1 MAKIVKK
8 RRKLKI
14 HNLLSVI
21 CALSVVAYLGS
32 AFVLRSVNMSLNYE
46 LSQLNSVNQENQKE
60 LDTLRIEVT
69 KYTERE
75 YLMAVLTENG
85 IDLTFDSDRITYIT
99 EQVSE

>member
-8 RRKLKI
+8 KRKLKI
-14 HNLLSVI
+14 HNLLSVV
-21 CALSVVAYLGS
+21 CVLSVIAYLGS
-32 AFVLRSVNMSLNYE
+32 AFGLKSMNMSLNYE

-60 LDTLRIEVT
+60 LETLRIEVN

-75 YLMAVLTENG
+75 YLMAVLSDNG

-99 EQVSE
+99 EQE

>member
-8 RRKLKI
+8 KRKLKI
-14 HNLLSVI
+14 HNLLSAV
-21 CALSVVAYLGS
+21 CVLSVIAYLGS
-32 AFVLRSVNMSLNYE
+32 AFGLKSMNMSLNYE

-60 LDTLRIEVT
+60 LETLRIEVN

-75 YLMAVLTENG
+75 YLMAVLSDNG

-99 EQVSE
+99 EQE

>member
-14 HNLLSVI
+14 HNLVNIIFVLSI
-21 CALSVVAYLGS
+21 VAYLGS
-32 AFVLRSVNMSLNYE
+32 AFVLRSINMSLNYE
-46 LSQLNSVNQENQKE
+46 LSQLNSVNQEQQKE
-60 LDTLRIEVT
+60 LETLRIEVT

-75 YLMAVLTENG
+75 YLMAVLSENG

>member
-21 CALSVVAYLGS
+21 CVFSVVAYLSS

-46 LSQLNSVNQENQKE
+46 LSQLNSVNQEQQKE
-60 LDTLRIEVT
+60 LETLRIEVT

-75 YLMAVLTENG
+75 YLMAVLNENG

-99 EQVSE
+99 EQE

>member
-8 RRKLKI
+8 KRKLKI

-21 CALSVVAYLGS
+21 CVFSIVAYLCS
-32 AFVLRSVNMSLNYE
+32 AFVLRSINMSLNYE
-46 LSQLNSVNQENQKE
+46 LSQLNSVNQEQQKE
-60 LDTLRIEVT
+60 LETLRIEVT

-75 YLMAVLTENG
+75 YLMAVLNENG

-99 EQVSE
+99 EQE

>member
-21 CALSVVAYLGS
+21 CVFSIVAYLGS
-32 AFVLRSVNMSLNYE
+32 AFVLRSINMSLNYE
-46 LSQLNSVNQENQKE
+46 LSQLNSVNQEQQKE
-60 LDTLRIEVT
+60 LETLRIEVT

-75 YLMAVLTENG
+75 YLMAVLSENG

>member
-14 HNLLSVI
+14 YNLLSII
-21 CALSVVAYLGS
+21 CVLSIVAYLGS
-32 AFVLRSVNMSLNYE
+32 AFVLRSINMSLNYE
-46 LSQLNSVNQENQKE
+46 LSQLNSVNQEQQKE

-75 YLMAVLTENG
+75 YLMAVLNENG

>member
-14 HNLLSVI
+14 HNLVNIIFVFSL
-21 CALSVVAYLGS
+21 VAYFAS
-32 AFVLRSVNMSLNYE
+32 FSILRSVNMSLNYE
-46 LSQLNSVNQENQKE
+46 LSQLNSENQENQKE
-60 LDTLRIEVT
+60 LETLRLEVT

-99 EQVSE
+99 EQE

>member
-14 HNLLSVI
+14 HNLLSVV
-21 CALSVVAYLGS
+21 CVLSVIAYLGS
-32 AFVLRSVNMSLNYE
+32 AFGLKSMNMSLNYE

-60 LDTLRIEVT
+60 LETLRIEVT

-75 YLMAVLTENG
+75 YLMAVLNENG